1 LAAAR
6 PTVAESAPF
15 KADVLQGKRP
25 HLLFGSNELQQ
36 NGRLWVLPA
45 LSFKYFEQYNPV
57 NGEFTVEADR
67 SLIKEL
73 VDDQELVDAPYSE
86 KLDGTWLADGQ
97 TKAVPGA
104 PPSDGKLHK
113 GVHIT
118 DESHSGSFTE
128 HKHAPG
134 WTLEGTFLNGKL
146 HGDDCKETKLD
157 YTIKSGSF
165 KNGFQHGS
173 GEQKFA
179 SGASFKGPAL
189 QNGNR
194 IRGEEFF
201 ASGELRYDGAYHPET
216 NKRHGQGKTWTQI
229 PDHSPFVSHAQV
241 APNLADIAD
250 KLKGQG
256 HQLWFEGVFDQGE
269 PVPDELRLGS
279 VYVNKSYKWKRQARP
294 APEKEQLVESKK
306 VSAGKVEDRFVRRL
320 YGGEPDKRQQQPTQL
335 YWDTNNDHPYYTFD
349 KEKIIFHGDT
359 KTVD

>member
-1 LAAAR
+1 MAAAR

-146 HGDDCKETKLD
+146 HGDDCTETKLD

-165 KNGFQHGS
+165 KNGFQHGP

-189 QNGNR
+189 ENGNR
-194 IRGEEFF
+194 IRGEELF

-216 NKRHGQGKTWTQI
+216 NKRHGQGKMWTQTI
-229 PDHSPFVSHAQV
+229 PDYSLLVSH
-241 APNLADIAD
+241 
-250 KLKGQG
+250 GQG

-269 PVPDELRLGS
+269 PVPDEANTQGQS
-279 VYVNKSYKWKRQARP
+279 VYDGEYKWKRERQRDGTVVKVDPLAP
-294 APEKEQLVESKK
+294 APAAISSGWMIVAAS
-306 VSAGKVEDRFVRRL
+306 
-320 YGGEPDKRQQQPTQL
+320 GGEIEAVEEP
-335 YWDTNNDHPYYTFD
+335 
-349 KEKIIFHGDT
+349 
-359 KTVD
+359 V